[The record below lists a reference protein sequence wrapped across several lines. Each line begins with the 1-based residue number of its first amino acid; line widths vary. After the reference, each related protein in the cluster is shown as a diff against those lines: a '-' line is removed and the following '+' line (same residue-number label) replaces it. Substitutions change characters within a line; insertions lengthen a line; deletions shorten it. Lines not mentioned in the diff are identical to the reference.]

1 MLTEDTVAKGNTIK
15 RKHLVSSLI
24 TGLILGTII
33 GTPIGWYAH
42 RFYYQQ
48 RLAQILLCR
57 EQHRNQPATVV
68 DSVCGAAF

>member
-1 MLTEDTVAKGNTIK
+1 MLSEDTVAKGNTIK
-15 RKHLVSSLI
+15 RKHLISSLI
-24 TGLILGTII
+24 TGLILGTIL